1 MWRLRPMPLT
11 STFIPFAA
19 RNPTQG
25 THRAQPFQGVTMTAP
40 EPQSSAAPGEAFSP
54 DFSKGLLP
62 AVAQDHASGEVLM
75 LAYMNEEAWH
85 KTLASGEAHYWSRSR
100 EKIWHKGGT
109 SGHIQKVR
117 AVRLDCDSDA
127 ILLFVEQVGGAACH
141 TGRRTCFY
149 REWKDGAVNEC
160 APLVF
165 DPQKVYGV

>member
-1 MWRLRPMPLT
+1 
-11 STFIPFAA
+11 
-19 RNPTQG
+19 
-25 THRAQPFQGVTMTAP
+25 
-40 EPQSSAAPGEAFSP
+40 
-54 DFSKGLLP
+54 
-62 AVAQDHASGEVLM
+62 
-75 LAYMNEEAWH
+75 MNEEAWH